1 MTSFCNIDFDIEND
15 RSQNVINLA
24 KHLESSIS
32 TKPIQNDLNSKLN
45 VDIFDE
51 YFNNKYIDGR
61 VKQEDSVEFENKKVL
76 NVETEKWANT
86 VGPDKTIRGAGLN
99 RWYNLYKN
107 PQENCIEKFP
117 RIGLNSVLDVLDNH
131 KSCEVTQEMLNGFKS

>member
-1 MTSFCNIDFDIEND
+1 MTSFCNIDFDIKND

>member
-1 MTSFCNIDFDIEND
+1 MTSFCNIDFDIKND

-32 TKPIQNDLNSKLN
+32 TKSIQNDLNSKLN

-61 VKQEDSVEFENKKVL
+61 VKQKDSVEFENKKVL

-107 PQENCIEKFP
+107 PQDNCIENFP
-117 RIGLNSVLDVLDNH
+117 RIGMNSVLDVLDNH

>member
-1 MTSFCNIDFDIEND
+1 MTSFCNIDFDIKND
-15 RSQNVINLA
+15 RSQNVINMA

>member
-1 MTSFCNIDFDIEND
+1 MTSFCNIDFKV
-15 RSQNVINLA
+15 QNNRAQSVIDMA
-24 KHLESSIS
+24 KHLESGIS

-45 VDIFDE
+45 VDVFDE
-51 YFNNKYIDGR
+51 YFNDKTIDMK
-61 VKQEDSVEFENKKVL
+61 VKQKDSVEFENKVIL
-76 NVETEKWANT
+76 NVETEKWAYS
-86 VGPDKTIRGAGLN
+86 VEPDKTIRGAGLN

>member
-1 MTSFCNIDFDIEND
+1 MTSFCNIDFDIKND

-32 TKPIQNDLNSKLN
+32 TKSIQNDLNSKLN

-51 YFNNKYIDGR
+51 YFNNKYIDGI
-61 VKQEDSVEFENKKVL
+61 VKQKDSVEFENKKVL

>member
-1 MTSFCNIDFDIEND
+1 MTSFCNIDFDIKND

-32 TKPIQNDLNSKLN
+32 TKSIQNDLNSKLN

-61 VKQEDSVEFENKKVL
+61 VKQKDSVEFENKKVL

-86 VGPDKTIRGAGLN
+86 VGSDKNIRGAGLN

-131 KSCEVTQEMLNGFKS
+131 KSCEVTQEMLDGFKS

>member
-1 MTSFCNIDFDIEND
+1 MTSFCNIDFDIKND

-86 VGPDKTIRGAGLN
+86 VGPDKTIRGVGLN

>member
-1 MTSFCNIDFDIEND
+1 MTSFCNIDFDIKND

-32 TKPIQNDLNSKLN
+32 TKSIQNDLNSKLN

-61 VKQEDSVEFENKKVL
+61 VKQKDSVEFENKKVL

-117 RIGLNSVLDVLDNH
+117 RIGLNSVLDELDNH

>member
-1 MTSFCNIDFDIEND
+1 MTSFCNIDFDIKND

-32 TKPIQNDLNSKLN
+32 TKPIQNNLNSKLN
-45 VDIFDE
+45 VDVFDE

-61 VKQEDSVEFENKKVL
+61 VKQKDSVEFENKKVL

-86 VGPDKTIRGAGLN
+86 VGPDKTIRGVGLN

-131 KSCEVTQEMLNGFKS
+131 KSCEVTQEMLDGF

>member
-1 MTSFCNIDFDIEND
+1 MTSFCNIDFDIKND

-45 VDIFDE
+45 VDVFDE

-86 VGPDKTIRGAGLN
+86 VGPDKTIRGVGLN

>member
-1 MTSFCNIDFDIEND
+1 MTSFCNIDFDIKND

-45 VDIFDE
+45 VDVFDD

-61 VKQEDSVEFENKKVL
+61 VKQKDSVEFENKKVL

-86 VGPDKTIRGAGLN
+86 VGPDKTIGGAGLN

>member
-1 MTSFCNIDFDIEND
+1 MTSFCNIDFDIKND

-117 RIGLNSVLDVLDNH
+117 RIGMNSVLDVLDNH

>member
-1 MTSFCNIDFDIEND
+1 MTSICNIDFDIKND

>member
-1 MTSFCNIDFDIEND
+1 MTSFCNIDFDIKND

-61 VKQEDSVEFENKKVL
+61 VKQKDSVEFENKKVL